1 MSLFNNQS
9 LLYIEIDCGTDVTT
23 AEVVNILYVKPN
35 GTQGLWIPTATGTKL
50 RYDFIDGDIDQ
61 SGNWQFQGYAEITG
75 RKAYT
80 DIITKTFIEPIFIP
94 LIP

>member
-1 MSLFNNQS
+1 MSLFKNQS

-23 AEVVNILYVKPN
+23 SDLAHLLYVKPD
-35 GTQGLWIPTATGTKL
+35 GTQGLWIPQTIGNTLK
-50 RYDFIDGDIDQ
+50 YDFLNGDINQ
-61 SGNWQFQGYAEITG
+61 SGNWQFQGYVEIGG

-80 DIITKTFIEPIFIP
+80 DIITKTFLEPIFIP